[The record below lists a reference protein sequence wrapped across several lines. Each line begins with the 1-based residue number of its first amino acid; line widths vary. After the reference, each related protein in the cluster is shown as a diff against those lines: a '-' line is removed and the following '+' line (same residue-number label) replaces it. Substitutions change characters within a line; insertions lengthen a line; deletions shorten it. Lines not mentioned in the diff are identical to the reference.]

1 MLCIASPISSLQVP
15 RALLQD
21 PLAGVASF
29 HSQELRPRLRMDE
42 VFISAIRQY
51 LCVTLSKNGVSNVLQ
66 VFELCLSIFLTLLS
80 SFKTHLKMQI
90 EVGGG
95 IAACS
100 LAYLLVISYLRL
112 TFATSDSCFLY
123 MHPMGISPPLPSA
136 GVLQ

>member
-1 MLCIASPISSLQVP
+1 MSIIIIQLSLFGLCSVSP
-15 RALLQD
+15 LLS
-21 PLAGVASF
+21 PPYRS
-29 HSQELRPRLRMDE
+29 HELRSKILSLELLLSILKNSDPVFRMDE

-51 LCVTLSKNGVSNVLQ
+51 FCVTLSKNGVSNVLQ

-100 LAYLLVISYLRL
+100 LAYLLVISYFRL
-112 TFATSDSCFLY
+112 TFATSDSCF
-123 MHPMGISPPLPSA
+123 
-136 GVLQ
+136 